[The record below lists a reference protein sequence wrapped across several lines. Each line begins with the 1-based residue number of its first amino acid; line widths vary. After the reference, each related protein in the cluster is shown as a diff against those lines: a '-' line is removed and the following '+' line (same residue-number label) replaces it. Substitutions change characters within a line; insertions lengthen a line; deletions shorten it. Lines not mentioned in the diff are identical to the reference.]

1 MKIVLDAMGG
11 DYAPYEVL
19 HGAQMAE
26 KEIPDIQIILVGH
39 EPTIKSLI
47 DKDFPDLR
55 CEIVHA
61 PESIE
66 MGESP
71 AISVRKKRNSSIV
84 VGLNL
89 LKERKAGAFV
99 SLGNTGAVVC
109 AATLGLR
116 MIPGVDRPGIGTTIP
131 TLKGPAF
138 IIDVGANIE
147 PKPKHLQHYA
157 VMASVYSRIVLEKKD
172 TVIGLLNIGEE
183 ESKGSGFHKEVFGLL
198 KNVPGFIGNIEAK
211 HMFNGD
217 CDCIITDG
225 IIGNVALKVGEATAE
240 TIGEL
245 LRRQVKGNLL
255 AMFGLPFF
263 MPSLRGL
270 KKKMDYAEYGGA
282 PLLGVDGVVII
293 GHGRSKAKAVM
304 NALKAGYREMN
315 ENINQYI
322 QKEINS
328 YA

>member
-19 HGAQMAE
+19 HGAYMAE
-26 KEIPDIQIILVGH
+26 KEIPDLEVVLVGP
-39 EPTIKSLI
+39 ESTLKSLI
-47 DKDFPDLR
+47 VKNFPRLR

-61 PESIE
+61 PDAIE

-89 LKERKAGAFV
+89 LKEKKAGAFV
-99 SLGNTGAVVC
+99 SCGNTGAVVC
-109 AATLGLR
+109 AASLGLR
-116 MIPGVDRPGIGTTIP
+116 MIPGVDRSGIGTTIP

-157 VMASVYSRIVLEKKD
+157 VMASVYSRIVLEKKEP
-172 TVIGLLNIGEE
+172 VIGLLNIGEE
-183 ESKGSGFHKEVFGLL
+183 ESKGSGFHKEAFALL
-198 KNVPGFIGNIEAK
+198 KDVPGFIGNIEAK

-245 LRRQVKGNLL
+245 LRRQVKGNVL
-255 AMFGLPFF
+255 AMLGLPFF

-293 GHGRSKAKAVM
+293 GHGRSRAKAVM